1 MATGISFAIALC
13 GVALG
18 DMNVIAPLLS
28 MFFLTS
34 YGILNLSA
42 GLEELITN
50 PSWRPKFRVPA
61 AIALAGFVLCLV
73 VMMMIAP
80 GASMIAGVISGV
92 IYYLMKRR
100 SVRARWGDMLL
111 GVMMFTARQILHRIA
126 GRKTDERTWR
136 PNLLVLSGAPSSRW
150 YLVELAN
157 AISGDKSFLT
167 IATVIP
173 EENWSAERIE
183 SLTDSINDYL
193 KQHGVV
199 AFVRAF
205 PGSEPLSAAQHLIR
219 AYGFGPLV
227 PNTILLG
234 ETEKAASFVEFA
246 RLVKLVAQT
255 RRNLVV
261 VREDAMP
268 QARVA
273 EKERETEAPRPKRID
288 LWSAGKSDN
297 IGFTLALA
305 VLLGRSRE
313 WEDGKLVLKRVV
325 NTDEEAP
332 GAAKELLELA
342 EAARIP
348 IETEVFVRG
357 DRPLFEVI
365 RDRSADA
372 DMVFLGMR
380 TPDEQETAEAY
391 SGYYADLLKQTESL
405 PVTVLSMAAEKVEF
419 SRIFQE

>member
-1 MATGISFAIALC
+1 
-13 GVALG
+13 
-18 DMNVIAPLLS
+18 
-28 MFFLTS
+28 
-34 YGILNLSA
+34 
-42 GLEELITN
+42 
-50 PSWRPKFRVPA
+50 
-61 AIALAGFVLCLV
+61 
-73 VMMMIAP
+73 
-80 GASMIAGVISGV
+80 
-92 IYYLMKRR
+92 
-100 SVRARWGDMLL
+100 
-111 GVMMFTARQILHRIA
+111 
-126 GRKTDERTWR
+126 
-136 PNLLVLSGAPSSRW
+136 
-150 YLVELAN
+150 
-157 AISGDKSFLT
+157 
-167 IATVIP
+167 
-173 EENWSAERIE
+173 
-183 SLTDSINDYL
+183 
-193 KQHGVV
+193 
-199 AFVRAF
+199 
-205 PGSEPLSAAQHLIR
+205 
-219 AYGFGPLV
+219 
-227 PNTILLG
+227 
-234 ETEKAASFVEFA
+234 
-246 RLVKLVAQT
+246 LVKLVAQT

-419 SRIFQE
+419 SRIFQDAPR